1 MREKLL
7 LKCENSIYADEVE
20 NLLRTNNIASRRHDE
35 SQDTRTGAYGPL
47 TGIAIYVFEKD
58 YDKARSLICP
68 VLEERAEMRPFCPRC
83 GSEEVRPIV
92 HRHSYGTMMSMLCL
106 FFILIPG
113 LYLVLPVEFG
123 FRSPVADYIAL
134 AMAVVGFILMFTL
147 KRFLVNY
154 TCGKCG
160 KKFHRR

>member
-20 NLLRTNNIASRRHDE
+20 NLLRTHGIASRCHDE

-68 VLEERAEMRPFCPRC
+68 VLEQRTEVKPFCPRC
-83 GSEEVRPIV
+83 GSEEVTPIV
-92 HRHSYGTMMSMLCL
+92 HRRSYGTMMAMLCL
-106 FFILIPG
+106 FLILIPG
-113 LYLVLPVEFG
+113 LYLALPVELG
-123 FRSPVADYIAL
+123 FRFPLANHIAWT
-134 AMAVVGFILMFTL
+134 MAVVGFFLMFTL